1 MAELLVFDLDGTLI
15 DSRLD
20 LANAV
25 NYMRQSMNLEPIDN
39 TRVVRMIGNG
49 INSLVRR
56 AIADADVDFE
66 TALQRMKRFYADNL
80 LESTSLYPGVAAGLA
95 ELKQKGLTLAIVT
108 NKNAD
113 VTRVILKALDIEQ
126 YFSAIIGGDGEY
138 PLKPEPDALIALQ
151 KQFNAPASG
160 CWMIGDHYTDMEA
173 GRRAGFRRIFLT
185 YGFGETRE
193 ETPDYTVD
201 KFSEIAHVIRGF

>member
-1 MAELLVFDLDGTLI
+1 MAELIVFDLDGTLI

-20 LANAV
+20 LVNAV
-25 NYMRQSMNLEPIDN
+25 NYMRQSMNLEPLDGE
-39 TRVVRMIGNG
+39 RVVRMIGNG

-56 AIADADVDFE
+56 AVADADVDFD

-80 LESTSLYPGVAAGLA
+80 LESTRLYPGVAAGLA
-95 ELKQKGLTLAIVT
+95 ELKQKGLTLAVVT
-108 NKNAD
+108 NKNGD
-113 VTRVILKALDIEQ
+113 VTRKILEALNVEQ

-138 PLKPEPDALIALQ
+138 PLKPAPDALLALQ
-151 KQFNAPASG
+151 KRFNVPVSG

-173 GRRAGFRRIFLT
+173 GRLAGFRRIFLS
-185 YGFGETRE
+185 YGFGETRD

-201 KFSEIAHVIRGF
+201 KFSEIANVIRGF